1 MKRLLLTSLV
11 VLLVLSSVGLAKPV
25 VWKLGG
31 VHAVDTPETI
41 ALYRFAELVE
51 EKTGGQL
58 KIEVYPAGQLGD
70 AVGMIENTIMGAQQ
84 LFANVMDWNQHIVQ
98 DYAILAMC
106 FAFRDL
112 EHIQRFME
120 TETYQAMEQEMI
132 DQHGIRVLAKNWY
145 RLPRAIVTK
154 EPVFSIDDIKGRQ
167 LRMPALETYF
177 LVWEALGANPIE
189 IPWSEA
195 YFALERGVVEGM
207 DSPIGSIYG
216 MGFYKAAPY
225 ITNTRHLMAP
235 FNILVN
241 EDAFQ
246 GLDPKVRAFLVESAE
261 EAGDY
266 YTEIVGSMFEEDKR
280 KMLAAGAIYVEI
292 DTKSFADKARE
303 VAIDFEKKGFW
314 KKGLYDEVQSL
325 L

>member
-1 MKRLLLTSLV
+1 MKRLLSISLLI
-11 VLLVLSSVGLAKPV
+11 LLVLSSASIAKPI

-58 KIEVYPAGQLGD
+58 TIEVYPAGQLGD

-98 DYAILAMC
+98 DFGILAMC
-106 FAFRDL
+106 FAFRDM
-112 EHIQRFME
+112 EHIKRFME

-132 DQHGIRVLAKNWY
+132 DEHGVRILAKNWY

-154 EPVFSIDDIKGRQ
+154 DPVFSIGDIKGRQ
-167 LRMPALETYF
+167 LRMPAIETYF

-189 IPWSEA
+189 IPWAES
-195 YFALERGVVEGM
+195 YFALERGLVEGM

-216 MGFYKAAPY
+216 MGFYKAAPF

-241 EDAFQ
+241 ENAFQ
-246 GLDPKVRAFLVESAE
+246 GLAPELRAALVEAGV

-266 YTEIVGSMFEEDKR
+266 YTEIVERMFEEDKR
-280 KMLAAGAIYVEI
+280 KMLEAGAVYVEI
-292 DTKSFADKARE
+292 DTRPFAEKARE
-303 VAIDFEKKGFW
+303 VALDFEKRGFW